1 MSTVGKEEKHDST
14 LNLPNHIMFRKTKT
28 LSELTRRFRLLYDI
42 KISSFEEC
50 MIFELE
56 Q

>member
-14 LNLPNHIMFRKTKT
+14 LNLPNHIMF
-28 LSELTRRFRLLYDI
+28 SELTRRFRLLYDI